1 MLAVSVAPS
10 SENGC
15 SSHAK
20 QSVNISTLFKV
31 KSQ

>member
-20 QSVNISTLFKV
+20 QSVNISTLLKV